1 MSHGLW
7 ESIES
12 EVERGLLLGVSN
24 LAMKWK
30 NQTGSQKKQ
39 AKKRSAVQKETEGS
53 AGSLIVNPTGTG
65 GGGSAVNIWQS
76 G

>member
-1 MSHGLW
+1 MSSGLW

-12 EVERGLLLGVSN
+12 ESERGLLLGVSN

-39 AKKRSAVQKETEGS
+39 AKKRSAVPKETEGS
-53 AGSLIVNPTGTG
+53 AGSSIMNPTGTN
-65 GGGSAVNIWQS
+65 GGGSAVNI
-76 G
+76 